1 MRKESF
7 HLHILNTFYCIY
19 CWNTLSFAWVS
30 PYRPLLLICPWLCL
44 SLYLALAASA
54 KSISGQFL
62 AISIVLCLL
71 WHKSCFKTVALTSS
85 RLWKIE
91 LSRIGWNIGLLS
103 ADELF
108 PVNRGCFKKLLDST
122 YGKKPKYI
130 WLRST
135 EEETSSS
142 KYSSAVILI
151 GLRYRKW
158 QGWYTYSILYLVIL
172 NCLLAALATARA
184 ALAH

>member
-1 MRKESF
+1 MHSRVEGDSPMNDACPTIRQPIELYQTSKNIYENRTNS
-7 HLHILNTFYCIY
+7 ILNFDVCVKRVFICIY
-19 CWNTLSFAWVS
+19 WTLFIAYIAEIHFLLHEFRLIVLSFLSV
-30 PYRPLLLICPWLCL
+30 LV

-122 YGKKPKYI
+122 YGNKPKYI

-135 EEETSSS
+135 
-142 KYSSAVILI
+142 
-151 GLRYRKW
+151 
-158 QGWYTYSILYLVIL
+158 
-172 NCLLAALATARA
+172 
-184 ALAH
+184 